1 MGFGYIA
8 FQYDKRAPTTGLTRT
23 NLPYVSLASFQFH
36 KIFAHSTQIPWEKKA
51 MFTSPVQERFT

>member
-23 NLPYVSLASFQFH
+23 NLPFESRAVPSSRVGISDVILMAGQ
-36 KIFAHSTQIPWEKKA
+36 K
-51 MFTSPVQERFT
+51 V